1 MKVEYYKEYSHELG
15 RDMEF
20 KVYGHAGKPC
30 LVFPAQDGRFF
41 DFEGFGMIDVCRDY
55 IEAGRIQFFTCDS
68 MDIESWS
75 KKDGNPRT
83 RIETH
88 ERWYNY
94 IVNEL
99 CPRIKQINAY
109 GNGGFSHHRILT
121 TGCSL
126 GAFHAL
132 NFALRRPD
140 VFGGT
145 IAMSGIY
152 EAGFFFEGYGDELT
166 YANSPID
173 YLRNMPADHP
183 YVEAYANSDLIV
195 SVGQGRWENECLDSI
210 HKLAA
215 IVNEKNLAIW
225 IDFWG
230 YDVDHDWQWWKKQI
244 VYFLQFVC

>member
-1 MKVEYYKEYSHELG
+1 V
-15 RDMEF
+15 
-20 KVYGHAGKPC
+20 
-30 LVFPAQDGRFF
+30 
-41 DFEGFGMIDVCRDY
+41 
-55 IEAGRIQFFTCDS
+55 
-68 MDIESWS
+68 DIESWS
-75 KKDGNPRT
+75 KKDGNPRQ

-88 ERWYNY
+88 ERFYNY
-94 IVNEL
+94 ICNEL
-99 CPRIKQINAY
+99 VPRIKAINNY
-109 GNGGFSHHRILT
+109 SNGGFGHERVLT

-140 VFGGT
+140 LFSGT

-152 EAGFFFEGYGDELT
+152 EAGFFFKGYGDDLT
-166 YANSPID
+166 YANSPVD

-183 YVEAYANSDLIV
+183 YVEAYRNSDLIV

-210 HKLAA
+210 HKLAQ
-215 IVNEKNLAIW
+215 IVNEKQLDIW

-230 YDVDHDWQWWKKQI
+230 YDVDHDWPWWKKQI